1 MHTQKYSSAT
11 KSISTKLLV
20 LLGPPGAGKGTLAD
34 QIAAEYTIPQISTGE
49 LLRLHVR
56 RKTVLGTRAR
66 RRADRGL
73 LVGDDLVCD
82 MVVRRI
88 TEPDCARG
96 AILDGFPRTI
106 GQAKWLDRYV
116 DKYCREQVSFIVL
129 KLNVEAEELFR
140 RLSARRLCSS
150 CGRAYNILLRP
161 PNTADACDFDGAK
174 LITRRDDVQDL
185 IYKRIRIYQQETLPV
200 AEYYRDKG
208 QLREINGNRPVSSV
222 VAEAIRILQDAS
234 FQHRQQQCR

>member
-1 MHTQKYSSAT
+1 MHTQKYSAAT

-34 QIAAEYTIPQISTGE
+34 QIAAEYNIPQISTGE

-56 RKTVLGTRAR
+56 RKTVLGTRIR

-82 MVVRRI
+82 VVARRI

-106 GQAKWLDRYV
+106 GQAKWLDRYL
-116 DKYCREQVSFIVL
+116 DKYCRGQVSFIVL
-129 KLNVEAEELFR
+129 ELDVEEEELLR

-150 CGRAYNILLRP
+150 CGRAYNVLLRP
-161 PNTADACDFDGAK
+161 PNAADACDFDGAK
-174 LITRRDDVQDL
+174 LITRRDDVQTL
-185 IYKRIRIYQQETLPV
+185 IRKRIRIYQQETLPV
-200 AEYYRDKG
+200 ADYYRDKG

-222 VAEAIRILQDAS
+222 VAEAIRIRQDAS
-234 FQHRQQQCR
+234 FQHEQQQCR